1 MQVKRT
7 LNFAL
12 KRPYLV
18 IFRLEL
24 EKTIVLLDFSTI
36 NLSNCNI
43 SCKKNKKKKKLNVGL
58 NLFYLGIFELELK
71 IWTKIV
77 LIGYFGQEFQKPNT
91 VFEMNILKL
100 VNMQSFIQKQKKH
113 NLGTKNTLFKYLGI
127 FGLQFNKNCCQN
139 FISTLEL

>member
-12 KRPYLV
+12 KRPYLA

-24 EKTIVLLDFSTI
+24 EKTIFLLYFSTV
-36 NLSNCNI
+36 NLSKCNI
-43 SCKKNKKKKKLNVGL
+43 SCKKKKLNVGL

-71 IWTKIV
+71 FWTKIV
-77 LIGYFGQEFQKPNT
+77 LIGYFGQEFQKTNT

-100 VNMQSFIQKQKKH
+100 VNMQSFIQKQK
-113 NLGTKNTLFKYLGI
+113 NLSLGPKISYLSI
-127 FGLQFNKNCCQN
+127 
-139 FISTLEL
+139 